1 MTAPCFVDASVFI
14 RARDPRD
21 PLTQQRA
28 AEWIDWLW
36 QQRAG
41 RTSMQV
47 LGEFYAA
54 ATRQLKLDEDLAW
67 DEVKRYLAWTPLPT
81 DEALLRGAREVE
93 RRYKLAWWDSMA
105 VAAAQLQ
112 DCAILASEDL
122 ADGMSFGMLKVRNP
136 CTSVLEEPLAAY
148 RVQAA
153 QLHRPRGRPRRA
165 KARSI
170 CSSIARP
177 SGP

>member
-1 MTAPCFVDASVFI
+1 MTAPCFVDASVLL

-21 PLTQQRA
+21 PVRQTRA

-47 LGEFYAA
+47 LSEFYAA
-54 ATRQLKLDEDLAW
+54 ATRQLGLDQDLAW

-93 RRYKLAWWDSMA
+93 RRYELGWWDALA

-112 DCAILASEDL
+112 DCAVLASEDL
-122 ADGMSFGMLKVRNP
+122 ADGMVFGALTVRNP
-136 CTSVLEEPLAAY
+136 FTSVLEEPAADY
-148 RVQAA
+148 LVRAA
-153 QLHRPRGRPRRA
+153 SLHRARGRPRRA
-165 KARSI
+165 AS
-170 CSSIARP
+170 A
-177 SGP
+177 

>member
-1 MTAPCFVDASVFI
+1 MTAPCFVDASVLL
-14 RARDPRD
+14 RSRDPRD
-21 PLTQQRA
+21 PVRQTRA

-47 LGEFYAA
+47 LAEFYAS
-54 ATRQLKLDEDLAW
+54 ATRQLRVDADLAW

-81 DEALLRGAREVE
+81 DEALLRGAREIE

-112 DCAILASEDL
+112 DCAILASDQL
-122 ADGMSFGMLKVRNP
+122 PDGMAFGALTVRNP
-136 CTSVLEEPLAAY
+136 FTSALEEPAADY
-148 RVQAA
+148 AVRATSP
-153 QLHRPRGRPRRA
+153 HRARGRPRRA
-165 KARSI
+165 AS
-170 CSSIARP
+170 A
-177 SGP
+177 

>member
-1 MTAPCFVDASVFI
+1 MTAPCFVDASVFVH
-14 RARDPRD
+14 ARDPRD
-21 PLTQQRA
+21 PLKQTRA

-47 LGEFYAA
+47 LAEFYAV
-54 ATRQLKLDEDLAW
+54 ATRQLQLDPDLAW
-67 DEVKRYLAWTPLPT
+67 DEVRRYLAWTPLPT

-93 RRYKLAWWDSMA
+93 RRYRLSWWDSMA

-122 ADGMSFGMLKVRNP
+122 QDGMIFGTLKVQNP
-136 CTSVLEEPLAAY
+136 FTSVLEEPAAAY
-148 RVQAA
+148 AIHAA
-153 QLHRPRGRPRRA
+153 PLHRRRGRPRRLA
-165 KARSI
+165 A
-170 CSSIARP
+170 
-177 SGP
+177 

>member
-1 MTAPCFVDASVFI
+1 AAAISTTQLTARGARANPSRSRGAGKLIRRARKPMTAPCFVDASVFLY
-14 RARDPRD
+14 ARDPRD
-21 PLTQQRA
+21 PVKQTRA

-47 LGEFYAA
+47 LAEFHAA
-54 ATRQLKLDEDLAW
+54 ATRHLGLDPDLAW

-93 RRYKLAWWDSMA
+93 RRYRLAWWDSMA

-112 DCAILASEDL
+112 DCAILASDEL
-122 ADGMSFGMLKVRNP
+122 PDG
-136 CTSVLEEPLAAY
+136 T
-148 RVQAA
+148 
-153 QLHRPRGRPRRA
+153 
-165 KARSI
+165 I
-170 CSSIARP
+170 
-177 SGP
+177 

>member
-1 MTAPCFVDASVFI
+1 MTAPCFVDASVLVY
-14 RARDPRD
+14 ARDPRD
-21 PLTQQRA
+21 PLKQQRA

-47 LGEFYAA
+47 LSEFYAVV
-54 ATRQLKLDEDLAW
+54 TRQLKLDEDLAW
-67 DEVKRYLAWTPLPT
+67 DEMKRYLAWTPLPT

-93 RRYKLAWWDSMA
+93 RRYKLGWWDSMA

-122 ADGMSFGMLKVRNP
+122 EDGMSFGVLKVRNP
-136 CTSVLEEPLAAY
+136 FTSVLEEPPAAY
-148 RVQAA
+148 LVQAEP
-153 QLHRPRGRPRRA
+153 LHRPRGRPRRVA
-165 KARSI
+165 A
-170 CSSIARP
+170 
-177 SGP
+177 

>member
-1 MTAPCFVDASVFI
+1 MTAPCFVDASVFLYA
-14 RARDPRD
+14 RDARDPVRQ
-21 PLTQQRA
+21 TRA

-47 LGEFYAA
+47 LAEFYAA
-54 ATRQLKLDEDLAW
+54 ATRQLGLDHDLAW
-67 DEVKRYLAWTPLPT
+67 DEVKRYLAWTPIAT

-112 DCAILASEDL
+112 DCAVLASEDL
-122 ADGMSFGMLKVRNP
+122 PDGMVFGAVTVRNP
-136 CTSVLEEPLAAY
+136 FTSALEEP
-148 RVQAA
+148 VA
-153 QLHRPRGRPRRA
+153 QYLVNVAPLHRARGRPRRLA
-165 KARSI
+165 A
-170 CSSIARP
+170 
-177 SGP
+177 

>member
-14 RARDPRD
+14 HARDPRD
-21 PLTQQRA
+21 PLKQQRA

-47 LGEFYAA
+47 LAEFYAA
-54 ATRQLKLDEDLAW
+54 ITRQLKLDEDLAW

-93 RRYKLAWWDSMA
+93 RRYKLVWWDSMA

-122 ADGMSFGMLKVRNP
+122 EDGTSFGMLKVRNP
-136 CTSVLEEPLAAY
+136 FTSVLEEPLAVY
-148 RVQAA
+148 LVQAA
-153 QLHRPRGRPRRA
+153 PLHRRRGRPRRA
-165 KARSI
+165 TA
-170 CSSIARP
+170 
-177 SGP
+177 

>member
-1 MTAPCFVDASVFI
+1 MTAPCFVDASVLVC
-14 RARDPRD
+14 ARDPRD
-21 PLTQQRA
+21 PLKLQRA

-47 LGEFYAA
+47 LAEFYTV

-112 DCAILASEDL
+112 DCAILASDEL
-122 ADGMSFGMLKVRNP
+122 PDGTTFGAVTVRNP
-136 CTSVLEEPLAAY
+136 FTSVLEEPAAHY
-148 RVQAA
+148 LVRATS
-153 QLHRPRGRPRRA
+153 LHRPRGRPRRLA
-165 KARSI
+165 A
-170 CSSIARP
+170 
-177 SGP
+177 